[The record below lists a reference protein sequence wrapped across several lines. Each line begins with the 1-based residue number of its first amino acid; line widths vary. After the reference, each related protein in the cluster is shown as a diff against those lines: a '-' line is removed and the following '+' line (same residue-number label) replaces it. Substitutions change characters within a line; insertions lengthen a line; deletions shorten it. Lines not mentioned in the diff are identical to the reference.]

1 MISSAEFAA
10 YNRAVARIGDK
21 AASDVESSVLA
32 WCRANAS
39 ASVAEKREAAKL
51 IMEGYIQ
58 GYDDIAA
65 EFAAEWYDHRAQKS
79 GVALDQAITMTTYEP
94 ESVDAVARYQA
105 KKLAK
110 GGDAEFAKA
119 CGEFARNDAF
129 RSLNETIIANVGRD
143 RDKGARFARVPTGFE
158 TCTFCLMLA
167 SRGAVYHSRKT
178 AGEFK
183 HFHRNCNC
191 KVVPGFEDN
200 PDDEL
205 VEGIKPGEMRD
216 QWWKFEKIDAT
227 EGLSSA
233 ERDEMKRL
241 VLDGGELPEVVRKTN
256 PAAHMRKDGR
266 ASSGWISAGA
276 RLDAEVKAH
285 GFRDV
290 SDFYEYLESRRS
302 AAEIVE
308 AGVLG
313 EKILGNADATPKFY
327 EIVKGHLHKSVEL
340 VDGVS
345 PKELREWSKR
355 FKEID
360 ETEGL
365 SAAEKD
371 ARKRAVVANPLLGTR
386 ADPALEYFGPAE
398 LDDPVKLKEIQSWLK
413 GNGFEIRVSSG
424 GRERIGY
431 SPGNKAGD
439 QGQVI
444 VTEGMSLSAWLHET
458 DHAKFDLENGLP
470 GLMAY
475 LADYKLREEMERRAY
490 GVEISIAEEAGYN
503 DLVARLQDLLKEEI
517 DRLEADFGSV

>member
-51 IMEGYIQ
+51 IMDGYIQ

-65 EFAAEWYDHRAQKS
+65 VFAAEWYDRRAQKS
-79 GVALDQAITMTTYEP
+79 GVVLDQAITMTTYKP
-94 ESVDAVARYQA
+94 ESVDDVARYQA

-119 CGEFARNDAF
+119 CGEYARNDAF

-167 SRGAVYHSRKT
+167 SRGAVYHTRKS
-178 AGEFK
+178 AGEWK
-183 HFHRNCNC
+183 HFHRGCDC
-191 KVVPGFEDN
+191 KVVPSFERD
-200 PDDEL
+200 PYAEV
-205 VEGIKPGEMRD
+205 VEGVKPREL
-216 QWWKFEKIDAT
+216 Q
-227 EGLSSA
+227 
-233 ERDEMKRL
+233 ERWE
-241 VLDGGELPEVVRKTN
+241 
-256 PAAHMRKDGR
+256 
-266 ASSGWISAGA
+266 
-276 RLDAEVKAH
+276 
-285 GFRDV
+285 
-290 SDFYEYLESRRS
+290 
-302 AAEIVE
+302 
-308 AGVLG
+308 
-313 EKILGNADATPKFY
+313 
-327 EIVKGHLHKSVEL
+327 
-340 VDGVS
+340 
-345 PKELREWSKR
+345 R